1 MRIPREI
8 FYAGGLIALLSITG
22 VFIGFARAYRDSLY
36 PGPRDWLI
44 AVAVIAWFVAGGIG
58 LLRLQRWAALLL
70 SIPTAILGLSMLN
83 VGTILLLLP
92 LAVTVAGWRTLR

>member
-8 FYAGGLIALLSITG
+8 FYAGALLALASILG

-36 PGPRDWLI
+36 PGPLDWLF
-44 AVAVIAWFVAGGIG
+44 AVAIIAWLLVVGIG
-58 LLRLQRWAALLL
+58 LLRLRRWAALLL
-70 SIPTAILGLSMLN
+70 GVPIAILGVWMLN
-83 VGTILLLLP
+83 AGTVLLLLP